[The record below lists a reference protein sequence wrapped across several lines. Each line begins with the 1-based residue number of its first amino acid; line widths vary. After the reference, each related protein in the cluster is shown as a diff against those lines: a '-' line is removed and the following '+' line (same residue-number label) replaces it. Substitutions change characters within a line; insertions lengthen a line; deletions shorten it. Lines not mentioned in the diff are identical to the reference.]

1 MCADRV
7 SCFIGSNHQA
17 TARKTVTT
25 LPPPQAFLRLAAIG
39 ELASTREARERDD
52 GNERRAL
59 AASDGKEK
67 EREGK
72 VASLFLPFPSLP
84 SCPLSLIINSNI
96 PQ

>member
-1 MCADRV
+1 MFANRV

-25 LPPPQAFLRLAAIG
+25 LPPPQAFPRLSAIG
-39 ELASTREARERDD
+39 ELASTREARERDV
-52 GNERRAL
+52 GNERTAL
-59 AASDGKEK
+59 AGSDGKEK

-96 PQ
+96 P